1 MESQEREGP
10 TPERQ
15 LSPADVRAATADGSW
30 MLWTTIA
37 LVAIWLAVVLIS
49 LFSPDLVSG
58 SEQEHL
64 ALPAFT
70 AWLWGLIGTIALI
83 WGMSK
88 LRGEKGRRPIWVGL
102 GVVVTA
108 IWVIATI
115 LSLTLPVLETGSDP
129 TQLPLAAL
137 IAPLGAAV
145 LTTLATVVAGIFGR
159 PPAVA
164 RS

>member
-1 MESQEREGP
+1 MSERDLGEM
-10 TPERQ
+10 
-15 LSPADVRAATADGSW
+15 RAATADGSW
-30 MLWTTIA
+30 MLWTTIG
-37 LVAIWLAVVLIS
+37 LVVIWLAVVAIS

-70 AWLWGLIGTIALI
+70 AWLWGLIGTIGFI

-88 LRGEKGRRPIWVGL
+88 LRGDAGRKPIWVGL
-102 GVVVTA
+102 GVAVTA

-115 LSLTLPVLETGSDP
+115 LSITLPVLETGSDP

-137 IAPLGAAV
+137 VAPLGAAV
-145 LTTLATVVAGIFGR
+145 LTTLASVVAGIFSR
-159 PPAVA
+159 PPAA
-164 RS
+164 A